1 MIGWLITSWLTWGL
15 SIVISL
21 ISYYL
26 SALAFRKAIDELD
39 DSKNFEEVDPGG
51 QYTKWLNLLNPF
63 SLALFTFGFV
73 SISIFVTYNL

>member
-1 MIGWLITSWLTWGL
+1 M
-15 SIVISL
+15 
-21 ISYYL
+21 
-26 SALAFRKAIDELD
+26 AFRKAIDELD